1 MKKKLSIALL
11 ILVILLISITLIT
24 LLNQKPNLKKETPD
38 IATTK
43 EPNSSL
49 DFTLKYLANH
59 QTSSSLKYIM
69 NYNNQNIY
77 YRYNDIELYICQKD
91 NCETL
96 KEALTNK
103 KVSLDD
109 IYAKSKD
116 VDIAYDGGSKIYKYN
131 DFNIVAC
138 HHTHNNMTN
147 NDIIIGDTTLDAD
160 LCHNN

>member
-1 MKKKLSIALL
+1 MKKKLPIALI
-11 ILVILLISITLIT
+11 ILVIFLISITLFT
-24 LLNQKPNLKKETPD
+24 LVNQNPNLKKETPS
-38 IATTK
+38 TEYTK

-49 DFTLKYLANH
+49 DFTLKYLDNLKD
-59 QTSSSLKYIM
+59 SSSLKYITT
-69 NYNNQNIY
+69 YDNQNIY
-77 YRYNDIELYICQKD
+77 YRYNDIELYICQNN

-131 DFNIVAC
+131 NFNIVAC
-138 HHTHNNMTN
+138 HHTHNNVTN
-147 NDIIIGDTTLDAD
+147 NDIIIGDPTLDAD

>member
-11 ILVILLISITLIT
+11 ILVILLISITLIIT
-24 LLNQKPNLKKETPD
+24 VNQKPNLKKETPD
-38 IATTK
+38 IKTTK

-59 QTSSSLKYIM
+59 QDSSSLKYITT
-69 NYNNQNIY
+69 YDNQNIY

-96 KEALTNK
+96 KEALANNK
-103 KVSLDD
+103 VTLDD

-131 DFNIVAC
+131 NFNIVAC
-138 HHTHNNMTN
+138 HHIHNNVTN

>member
-11 ILVILLISITLIT
+11 ILVILLISITLIIT
-24 LLNQKPNLKKETPD
+24 VNQKPYHKNQLPSTEY
-38 IATTK
+38 TK

-59 QTSSSLKYIM
+59 QDSSSLKYITT
-69 NYNNQNIY
+69 YNDQKIY
-77 YRYNDIELYICQKD
+77 YRYNDIELYICQNDK
-91 NCETL
+91 CETL
-96 KEALTNK
+96 KEALANK
-103 KVSLDD
+103 KVTLDD